1 MATKGTQTVLAR
13 HGLSPCLRWCRRIR
27 SWAGF
32 RRGRGGWVEGDAQA
46 DLDVPAGDVHVV
58 DQQP

>member
-1 MATKGTQTVLAR
+1 MVPADSVL
-13 HGLSPCLRWCRRIR
+13 G
-27 SWAGF
+27 GF
-32 RRGRGGWVEGDAQA
+32 PQGPGGGVEGDAQA